1 MIYAPII
8 RIARIRTPS
17 TAPRPIAASLLVE
30 LELLEEGTA
39 DVDVAAT
46 AEEVGE
52 TCVDVA
58 ATVEVGETYVGVAV
72 RRATVD
78 CSRASGAGASKV
90 SVVWMEQLMAP
101 VESVPQ
107 QAEDC

>member
-1 MIYAPII
+1 MIYAPVIKI
-8 RIARIRTPS
+8 TRIRTPS
-17 TAPRPIAASLLVE
+17 TAPRPIAASLPVE
-30 LELLEEGTA
+30 LELLEGTA

-46 AEEVGE
+46 AEVEE
-52 TCVDVA
+52 TYVDVA